1 MESFLVFLLIF
12 VLFIERGG
20 ELRKHFL
27 DALVSN
33 HRGVIKYFGSAA
45 VLSLTLSMLPGLFLS
60 IYMRH
65 YGFFAYEVFG
75 DQQHAV
81 QVLSANILVNF
92 LILSVFMF
100 STALLW
106 GIKAD
111 KISLGISVLVTL
123 FMISIFV
130 LFAIST
136 GHYDL
141 FMSIFVFVLML
152 GGYLY
157 FWVSSGFSEKARL
170 WWMPLAFSLLALA
183 LPIAFYQGAAVLT
196 ENALQQMKV
205 GGMDVELSEPLGFKI
220 EKPES
225 VLTGKL
231 LLRTPEFYYLK
242 PDNSKDNVIVVRT
255 EHVSLRYK
263 DVVK

>member
-1 MESFLVFLLIF
+1 MESFLIFLLVF
-12 VLFIERGG
+12 VLVIEKGG
-20 ELRKHFL
+20 ELREHFVE
-27 DALVSN
+27 AIISN

-81 QVLSANILVNF
+81 QVLSANILANF

-111 KISLGISVLVTL
+111 KISLGISAIVTL
-123 FMISIFV
+123 FMISMFV
-130 LFAIST
+130 LLALST

-141 FMSIFVFVLML
+141 FISIFVFVLML
-152 GGYLY
+152 GGYLF
-157 FWVSSGFSEKARL
+157 FWVSSGFSDKARL
-170 WWMPLAFSLLALA
+170 WWVPLAFSLLALF
-183 LPIAFYQGAAVLT
+183 LPVTFYQGAAVLT
-196 ENALQQMKV
+196 ESALQQMKV
-205 GGMDVELSEPLGFKI
+205 GGMDVELSEPLGFKS

-225 VLTGKL
+225 VLSGRL

-242 PDNSKDNVIVVRT
+242 PDNNKDNVLIIRT
-255 EHVSLRYK
+255 DHVSLKYK
-263 DVVK
+263 DQVK